1 MKSLHLGVAIF
12 TVALTLGLSNQ
23 ANARGADAG
32 STISNTASVDYTV
45 GTVSTTTSSNTV
57 NVTVAEILAVEVTAP
72 ASALQ
77 VSPGQTQRALRFR
90 VENIGNGPEAFAL
103 SLNSNLGGDDFNP
116 TAASPEIY
124 LDNGDGLVGAGDT
137 PYQPGV
143 NDPLLNEDD
152 FVWVIV
158 VHNIP
163 TTATDGENA
172 YVTLTANARTNTGAG
187 TPGLVYPGD
196 GEGGTDAV
204 VGQRAPGVGSAS
216 ETEQGEY
223 IVEAVTITANK
234 SQTVTD
240 PFGANR
246 PLPGATIRYSV
257 AVNAV
262 GSGTATTVV
271 FTDNIPAGTDYVA
284 GSLRLN
290 GAPLTDAAA
299 DDAGVYEAAPTPRV
313 RVTIG
318 NLAQADGT
326 RTIEFDVTIRTA
338 N

>member
-1 MKSLHLGVAIF
+1 MKSLHLGAAIF
-12 TVALTLGLSNQ
+12 TVALALGLSSNQ

-45 GTVSTTTSSNTV
+45 GTVTTTTSSNTV
-57 NVTVAEILAVEVTAP
+57 NVTVAEILAVEVTPP
-72 ASALQ
+72 ASPLPVA
-77 VSPGQTQRALRFR
+77 PGQTQRALRFR
-90 VENIGNGPEAFAL
+90 VENIGNGPEAFAFTV
-103 SLNSNLGGDDFNP
+103 NSNLGGDDFDP
-116 TAASPEIY
+116 VASSPAIY
-124 LDNGDGLVGAGDT
+124 LDDGDGVVGAGDT

-143 NDPLLNEDD
+143 NDPVLNEDA
-152 FVWVIV
+152 FVWVLV

-163 TTATDGENA
+163 TTVTDGQNA
-172 YVTLTANARTNTGAG
+172 LISLTANARTNTGAG
-187 TPGLVYPGD
+187 TPGLVYAGA
-196 GEGGTDAV
+196 GQGGTDAV
-204 VGQRAPGVGSAS
+204 VGERSPGVGAAS

-223 IVEAVTITANK
+223 EVEAVTVTANK
-234 SQTVTD
+234 TQTITD
-240 PFGANR
+240 TFGASR

-271 FTDNIPAGTDYVA
+271 FTDNIPAGTEYVA

-290 GAPLTDAAA
+290 GTPLTDAAA

-318 NLAQADGT
+318 NLAQSDGT
-326 RTIEFDVTIRTA
+326 RTIEFDVTI
-338 N
+338 ND